1 MLRPFFVRH
10 NRAIIKIHPE
20 DVICLSTE
28 GNYTRIYLTDKS
40 FYMVR
45 STLSAALKKLPED
58 IFIKIHR
65 SFAVSVYHI
74 DSVHRDYLVVSK
86 ENLPIGKQYYRSLV
100 EKLNVIE

>member
-1 MLRPFFVRH
+1 MLRPFFVWQ
-10 NRAIIKIHPE
+10 NRALKKLHPE

-28 GNYTRIYLTDKS
+28 GNYTRIYLRDKS

-45 STLSAALKKLPED
+45 STLSAALKKLPAD

-65 SFAVSVYHI
+65 SFAVSIDHI
-74 DSVHRDYLVVSK
+74 DSIHKDHLVVSN
-86 ENLPIGKQYYRSLV
+86 ESLPIGKQYYRSLI